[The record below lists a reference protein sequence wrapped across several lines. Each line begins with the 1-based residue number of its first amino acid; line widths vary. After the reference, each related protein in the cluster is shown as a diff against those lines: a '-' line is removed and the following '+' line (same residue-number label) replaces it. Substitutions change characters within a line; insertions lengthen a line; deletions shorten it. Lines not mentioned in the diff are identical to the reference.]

1 MARLVIKG
9 VKVRERYYK
18 NPRSAR
24 HSQVQYRAW
33 GNDSSPKINEVL
45 IYKDPRLKKHP
56 KLEKAIMHHE
66 EVEIRLRRDGM
77 GVTKAHKIAMSK
89 EPKIIKNKSLKQLWE
104 MLK

>member
-1 MARLVIKG
+1 MKIRG
-9 VKVRERYYK
+9 VKIRERYYK

-24 HSQVQYRAW
+24 HSQVQYQAW

-56 KLEKAIMHHE
+56 KLEKAKMHHE
-66 EVEIRLRRDGM
+66 EVKIRLGRDGM